1 MNDPDTLTRF
11 KSFVDTFGID
21 INGRGGIS
29 RYAEFTGFTKAIISM
44 YYNGKEKIHPV
55 HLRIMKLTEER
66 NEAKSNER
74 KIKNEI
80 KRKGLK
86 L

>member
-1 MNDPDTLTRF
+1 MNQPDTLTRF
-11 KSFVDTFGID
+11 KAFVDTFGTD

-44 YYNGKEKIHPV
+44 YYNDKEKIHDV
-55 HLRIMKLTEER
+55 HLRIMTLTEER

-74 KIKNEI
+74 KIRNEI
-80 KRKGLK
+80 KRKRIK